1 MSLIEA
7 FALAVIVLAGVYF
20 FALGLAS
27 LLLPKRASQFLLGFA
42 SSPTVHFAELFLRF
56 AVGAAL
62 VLYAPRMFLSG
73 IFNLFGWVLLVTTVC
88 LLLIPWRWHRRFAQ
102 HAVPRA
108 TRHIALVGLASLAI
122 GGLILAAVA
131 MPPGLE

>member
-1 MSLIEA
+1 MSLIEV
-7 FALAVIVLAGVYF
+7 FALVGIVLAGVYL

-27 LLLPKRASQFLLGFA
+27 LLVPERASQFLLGFA
-42 SSPTVHFAELFLRF
+42 SSLTVHLIELFLRF
-56 AVGAAL
+56 VVGAAL

-73 IFNLFGWVLLVTTVC
+73 VFSLFGWVLLVTTVC

-102 HAVPRA
+102 QAVPRA

-122 GGLILAAVA
+122 GGFILAAVA
-131 MPPGLE
+131 RGSAA